1 MGSNYHVDHTIDKR
15 NRTVTGIE
23 LDFIINYLPVREQA
37 LQNRK
42 I

>member
-1 MGSNYHVDHTIDKR
+1 MASNYHVDHTIDKR
-15 NRTVTGIE
+15 NLTVTGIE
-23 LDFIINYLPVREQA
+23 LDFIINYSLVREQA